1 MDHFIECNNIVTGRQ
16 QAIQCEQ
23 CDLWQ
28 HRMCGTGVTLQE
40 YRDAMQNGLEWVC
53 GPCLEA
59 ANAEEPEH
67 EVRMI
72 KYYNSPIPI

>member
-1 MDHFIECNNIVTGRQ
+1 MDHCIECNNIVTGRQ

-40 YRDAMQNGLEWVC
+40 YRDAMQNGLE
-53 GPCLEA
+53 
-59 ANAEEPEH
+59 
-67 EVRMI
+67 
-72 KYYNSPIPI
+72 